1 MFTNK
6 YIEFIARVQRRFM
19 DLESEVQADNREASV
34 LSRYGSLYFII
45 LRARFLA
52 QKGLDAKINDF
63 PYFMNQ
69 ETWV

>member
-6 YIEFIARVQRRFM
+6 YIEFIARIQRRFL
-19 DLESEVQADNREASV
+19 DLQSKVEAGSLEAGV

-52 QKGLDAKINDF
+52 QKGLNTKINDF

-69 ETWV
+69 ETWI

>member
-6 YIEFIARVQRRFM
+6 YIEFIARVQRRFL
-19 DLESEVQADNREASV
+19 DLKSEVQSGNLEAGV
-34 LSRYGSLYFII
+34 LSRYGGLYDVI

-52 QKGLDAKINDF
+52 QKGIDAKINDF

-69 ETWV
+69 DTWI